1 MSDRGKFITYYLR
14 LIGVVGPM
22 AEALSRKGEGLFSSA
37 KSQAIEAEASPLAE
51 QNQAIA
57 EDISPLLSDEAV
69 DSKKHISTEFAPT
82 EVASIEAVASELQ
95 SMPTDLAGLRAAA
108 SICTACEL
116 SSARNQVV
124 FGIGAQHPDVLF
136 IGEAPGEQEDI
147 QGEPFVGRAGQLLN
161 QMLAAVQWSRD
172 NVYIMNVI
180 KCRPP
185 KNRDPKQEEV
195 QACSRWFDAQWELL
209 QPKVICLLGRVAAQ
223 RVLGSDAP
231 LSALRGRWHEYRGV
245 PVWVTYHPAY
255 LLRSP
260 VSKARAWQD
269 MRELLG
275 RCRSLKE

>member
-1 MSDRGKFITYYLR
+1 VSDSGKFITYYLR
-14 LIGVVGPM
+14 LVGVVTPV

-37 KSQAIEAEASPLAE
+37 KQQAEKAEVYPVAEKGQATAEIFPPRLNDEQADSQHHVFT
-51 QNQAIA
+51 N
-57 EDISPLLSDEAV
+57 V
-69 DSKKHISTEFAPT
+69 DSTESVAT
-82 EVASIEAVASELQ
+82 ELESL
-95 SMPTDLAGLRAAA
+95 PTDLAGLHAAA
-108 SICTACEL
+108 STCTACGL
-116 SSARNQVV
+116 SSTRNQVV
-124 FGIGAQHPDVLF
+124 FGVGAQQPDVLF
-136 IGEAPGEQEDI
+136 IGEAPGEQEDL
-147 QGEPFVGRAGQLLN
+147 QGEPFVGRAGGLLN
-161 QMLAAVQWSRD
+161 KMLAAVQWSRD

-185 KNRDPKQEEV
+185 KNRDPKSAEV

-231 LSALRGRWHEYRGV
+231 LSTLRGRWHEYRGV

-269 MRELLG
+269 MRELVE
-275 RCRSLKE
+275 RCRNLKK

>member
-1 MSDRGKFITYYLR
+1 MPDSGSFKTYYLR
-14 LIGVVGPM
+14 QIGVVRPI
-22 AEALSRKGEGLFSSA
+22 AEALSRKGESLFSSA
-37 KSQAIEAEASPLAE
+37 KPESIEAEAFPLAE
-51 QNQAIA
+51 KNQDIA
-57 EDISPLLSDEAV
+57 EAASPLLTDAPV
-69 DSKKHISTEFAPT
+69 DSVNQASADAVAT
-82 EVASIEAVASELQ
+82 EVESL
-95 SMPTDLAGLRAAA
+95 PTDLAGLRTAA
-108 SICTACEL
+108 STCTACEL
-116 SSARNQVV
+116 SSTRNQVV
-124 FGIGAQHPDVLF
+124 FGVGAQHPDVLF
-136 IGEAPGEQEDI
+136 IGEAPGEQEDL

-161 QMLAAVQWSRD
+161 RMLAAVQWSRD
-172 NVYIMNVI
+172 DVYIMNVI

-209 QPKVICLLGRVAAQ
+209 QPKVVCLLGRVAAQ
-223 RVLGSDAP
+223 RILGSDAP

-275 RCRSLKE
+275 RCRGLKE

>member
-1 MSDRGKFITYYLR
+1 MSHKGKFITYYLR
-14 LIGVVGPM
+14 LIGVVAPM
-22 AEALSRKGEGLFSSA
+22 AEALSRKGEGLISSA
-37 KSQAIEAEASPLAE
+37 KPETIEADASPPSEINQVAAELASPLLNDALVDKPE
-51 QNQAIA
+51 QSSAQGI
-57 EDISPLLSDEAV
+57 
-69 DSKKHISTEFAPT
+69 T
-82 EVASIEAVASELQ
+82 SELEALP
-95 SMPTDLAGLRAAA
+95 SDLAGLHAAA
-108 SICTACEL
+108 STCTACEL
-116 SSARNQVV
+116 SSTRNQVV
-124 FGIGAQHPDVLF
+124 FGVGAQHPDVLF

-260 VSKARAWQD
+260 VNKARAWQD
-269 MRELLG
+269 MLALLG
-275 RCRSLKE
+275 RCREIKE